1 VRLKL
6 DENLGDRGIT
16 LLRQAGHDVATVVE
30 QGLESAADS
39 VLIRVCHTEN
49 RCLVTLDLDF
59 SNPLQFNPQEYS
71 GIAVL
76 RLPPRANPQDL
87 HDAILTLIGGL
98 KREDITGKLWIVQR
112 GRIRIYQQ
120 EINDD

>member
-1 VRLKL
+1 MKLKL

-16 LLRQAGHDVATVVE
+16 QLRQAGHDVATVVE
-30 QGLESAADS
+30 QGLTSADDS
-39 VLIRVCHTEN
+39 VLIRVCHSEK

-76 RLPPRANPQDL
+76 RLPPRATPSDL
-87 HDAILTLIGGL
+87 NDAVKTLIGGL
-98 KREDITGKLWIVQR
+98 EREDITGKLWIVQR
-112 GRIRIYQQ
+112 GRIRIHQSLS
-120 EINDD
+120 DDD